1 MRRVSVEKIM
11 RENREL
17 LTDEDLV
24 EMTGY
29 KYPSKQC
36 EALARS
42 GISFVKRRDGRPR
55 VTWCHVNAALSGCL
69 VPAVT
74 EENTPNFDAM

>member
-1 MRRVSVEKIM
+1 MTNDLLSDD
-11 RENREL
+11 EL
-17 LTDEDLV
+17 I

-36 EALARS
+36 EALQRA

-55 VTWCHVNAALSGCL
+55 VTWTHVNAALLGIKPE
-69 VPAVT
+69 VVT
-74 EENTPNFDAM
+74 AEEKPNFDAI

>member
-1 MRRVSVEKIM
+1 MG
-11 RENREL
+11 NDL
-17 LTDEDLV
+17 LSDNDLI

-36 EALARS
+36 EALQRA

-55 VTWCHVNAALSGCL
+55 VTWTHVNAALLG
-69 VPAVT
+69 VKVATPADT
-74 EENTPNFDAM
+74 EQPNFDAI